1 LGLLSIFSNLILTIV
16 LWGVTIVIMI
26 SVFIEEM
33 EAEKG
38 PPMYQITW
46 LKTRRDKIK

>member
-1 LGLLSIFSNLILTIV
+1 
-16 LWGVTIVIMI
+16 
-26 SVFIEEM
+26 M

-46 LKTRRDKIK
+46 LKTRRDKIKWGSVSTLIVVPIELLLYRVTTLVTL